1 MPRGLGSWDTG
12 GTRPATL
19 PRQLGTLMLFSGGRR
34 SEQLGARCLPADSGR
49 SLTGTHLLT
58 QGLSLKPQSHFWQR
72 REWGQT
78 AQQTVSAQ
86 MGDSRVTRAWVQM
99 LALPLASHVTL
110 GKGLLCLSF
119 SFPICKMNPATA
131 GGCWRFQWQEHSTR
145 SRMSG
150 DKAVP
155 ARVERADPQ

>member
-12 GTRPATL
+12 RTRPATL

-49 SLTGTHLLT
+49 GLTGTYLLT

-72 REWGQT
+72 REWGQM
-78 AQQTVSAQ
+78 AQQRVSAQ

-99 LALPLASHVTL
+99 LAVPLASHVTL
-110 GKGLLCLSF
+110 GKCLLSLSF
-119 SFPICKMNPATA
+119 SFPICKMNPTTA
-131 GGCWRFQWQEHSTR
+131 GGCWRFQWQEHSTH
-145 SRMSG
+145 SRVSG
-150 DKAVP
+150 DKAGPV
-155 ARVERADPQ
+155 RVERVDPQ